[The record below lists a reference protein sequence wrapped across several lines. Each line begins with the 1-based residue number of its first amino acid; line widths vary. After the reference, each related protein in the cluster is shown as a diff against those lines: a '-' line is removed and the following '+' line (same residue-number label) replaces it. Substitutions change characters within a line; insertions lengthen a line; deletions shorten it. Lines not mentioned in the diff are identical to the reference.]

1 MSLQII
7 LTLGIVVAQAIN
19 LGTQHIAG
27 WGWRVSLGCAGIPAI
42 VLTAG
47 GLLLPD
53 TPNSLIDRGHEEE
66 GKQVHPSPH
75 PHWLCLIKKATSYPL
90 PPRSMCHALARTDVI
105 LAVGCNDDV

>member
-1 MSLQII
+1 MYEAKAHLPLQYIFGVLTGPVLAQII

-27 WGWRVSLGCAGIPAI
+27 FGWRISLACAGIPAL

-53 TPNSLIDRGHEEE
+53 TPNSLIDRGREEE
-66 GKQVHPSPH
+66 GKQVG
-75 PHWLCLIKKATSYPL
+75 L
-90 PPRSMCHALARTDVI
+90 PGTQS
-105 LAVGCNDDV
+105 G